1 MVNQDRGF
9 KKASALVKRICS
21 KEGRVVMTRRIKLRT
36 LLIGGVTTLFFLVL
50 ITRVFWIQVVSAD
63 FWKDFAESEWSKKQV
78 IKAARGTIT
87 DRNGETLAVD
97 VPAYT
102 VAVNPKLINK
112 LGLQEEIVEGLHKI
126 LNKPEDELLAIVNAK
141 NEKGEFYAQREV
153 RLEGWKVDL
162 EIKKKIEDF
171 NDQLEKT
178 HKIKDAGISFVNES
192 KRYYPKQTMAAQVI
206 GYLNREGAPVMGIE
220 SKYNDVLQGTDG
232 ELQYESDPK
241 GIEVP
246 KADKVYTP
254 VKNGQNIQL
263 TIDDT
268 IQYYIES
275 AMEKAYAELKP
286 ISMTVIAADPN
297 TMEILGMGNMPE
309 FNPNTYWQKYQPE
322 NFTNHALT
330 SVYEPGSTFKIVTL
344 AGAVQEGLFNPNELY
359 KSGSIR
365 VPGSTIH
372 DINRSGWG
380 LISFLEGVK
389 RSSNV
394 AFVKL
399 GYEKLGP
406 EKLMDYIMKFGFG
419 QKTGIELPGEL
430 AGKVSMHY
438 SADYAAASYGHGQ
451 LLVTPIQQVAAVAA
465 VANGGKLLEP
475 HVIKSITDPNTGKTV
490 KTEPKVVRQVIDPAK
505 AKEVGSYLEQV
516 VSDQK
521 IGTGRHAYI
530 DGYRVAGKTGTAVKV
545 VNGSYDYSK
554 SVVSFIGYAPVND
567 PKLLVL
573 VVIDQPQNSELGG
586 STAAAPVFKD
596 IVSKVLPYMGV
607 PKSTDTKETS
617 DSKTVSSV
625 QTPAVK
631 GLALKDAADQL
642 INAGLAYET
651 LGKGSKV
658 ISQYPKEGSPMESG
672 QRIYLL
678 TEESK
683 TMAVPDLT
691 GESLRDAVEVLSLL
705 GISVT
710 TEGEGYVTS
719 QQESKNQAGARSV
732 KLKLSPPVMNTAAGQ
747 TGTSADKDDEEAPS
761 STVPPG

>member
-1 MVNQDRGF
+1 
-9 KKASALVKRICS
+9 
-21 KEGRVVMTRRIKLRT
+21 MTRRIKLRT
-36 LLIGGVTTLFFLVL
+36 LLIGGVTTLFFIAL
-50 ITRVFWIQVVSAD
+50 ITRVFWIQVVHAD

-78 IKAARGTIT
+78 IKATRGTIT

-97 VPAYT
+97 IPAYT
-102 VAVNPKLINK
+102 VAVNPKLINQ
-112 LGLQEEIVEGLHKI
+112 LGIQTEVVEGLHT
-126 LNKPEDELLAIVNAK
+126 LLGKPENELFTIVNAK
-141 NEKGEFYAQREV
+141 NDKGEFYVQREV
-153 RLEGWKVDL
+153 RLEGWKIDL
-162 EIKKKIEDF
+162 DLKNKIEAF
-171 NDQLEKT
+171 SEQLEKA
-178 HKIKDAGISFVNES
+178 HNAKDVGISFVNET
-192 KRYYPKQTMAAQVI
+192 KRYYPKNTLASHVL
-206 GYLNREGAPVMGIE
+206 GYLNREGQPVMGLE
-220 SKYNDVLQGTDG
+220 AFYNEQLQGKDG

-246 KADKVYTP
+246 KADKIYTP
-254 VKNGQNIQL
+254 VQNGDDITL

-275 AMEKAYAELKP
+275 AMKKAYDDLKP

-297 TMEILGMGNMPE
+297 TMDILGMANMPD
-309 FNPNTYWQKYQPE
+309 FNPNTYWEDYNAD
-322 NFTNHALT
+322 NFTNHAVA

-344 AGAVQEGLFNPNELY
+344 SGAVQEGLFDPNETY
-359 KSGSIR
+359 KSGSIH
-365 VPGSTIH
+365 VPGQTIH

-380 LISFLEGVK
+380 TISFLEGVK

-406 EKLMDYIMKFGFG
+406 QRLKDYIEKFGFG

-430 AGKVSMHY
+430 GGTVNMQY
-438 SADYAAASYGHGQ
+438 PADYAAASYGHGQ
-451 LLVTPIQQVAAVAA
+451 LLVTPIQQVAAIAA

-475 HVIKSITDPNTGKTV
+475 HIIKSVTDPNTGKTV
-490 KTEPKVVRQVIDPAK
+490 KTEPKLVRQVISPDS

-545 VNGSYDYSK
+545 INGKYDYSK

-567 PKLLVL
+567 PKIAVL
-573 VVIDQPQNSELGG
+573 VVIDQPQNSDLGG
-586 STAAAPVFKD
+586 STAAAPVFKE
-596 IVSKVLPYMGV
+596 IVSKALPYMGV
-607 PKSTDTKETS
+607 PKSTDAAQTGS
-617 DSKTVSSV
+617 GSSTV
-625 QTPAVK
+625 AVK
-631 GLALKDAADQL
+631 APKMAGLSLKDATDKL
-642 INAGLAYET
+642 INSGIAYET
-651 LGKGSKV
+651 LGKGDKV

-705 GISVT
+705 GIAVT
-710 TEGEGYVTS
+710 TDGEGYVIS
-719 QQESKNQAGARSV
+719 QQESKNEAGARMV
-732 KLKLSPPVMNTAAGQ
+732 KLKLAPPAMSGAAGGDGADEAGSNQ
-747 TGTSADKDDEEAPS
+747 TADASKE
-761 STVPPG
+761 PPG